1 MESQEQT
8 KSTTPHK
15 TLTVVIVQGIL
26 NFLIGVIVIG
36 ALLSLIAGTFAY
48 WNAWGFAILFNLG
61 TASQGIYLFIKDPE
75 LLERRK
81 QVAPADE
88 SRIERILIIF
98 ALLSIFGVI
107 IFGAIDHRFRWSHM
121 PWFVTLVGD
130 SLIILSFVIYYFVFT
145 ENSYAASS
153 IRTFENQEVIST
165 GLYAIVRHPKYV
177 GDILLIAGIPLA
189 LGTWWGLAILA
200 ITIPSLAWRI
210 LDEEKLLKKNLP
222 GYVEYMEKVRYRLLP
237 YIW

>member
-1 MESQEQT
+1 
-8 KSTTPHK
+8 
-15 TLTVVIVQGIL
+15 
-26 NFLIGVIVIG
+26 
-36 ALLSLIAGTFAY
+36 
-48 WNAWGFAILFNLG
+48 
-61 TASQGIYLFIKDPE
+61 
-75 LLERRK
+75 
-81 QVAPADE
+81 
-88 SRIERILIIF
+88 
-98 ALLSIFGVI
+98 
-107 IFGAIDHRFRWSHM
+107 
-121 PWFVTLVGD
+121 
-130 SLIILSFVIYYFVFT
+130 VFT